1 MKVTFLGAARTVTG
15 SCFLVETKNKRFLVD
30 CGMFQGR
37 EENSNEMPFKFDV
50 NSVDFMVLTHAH
62 IDHSGRIPK
71 LVKEGYLGP
80 IYCTKATYDLCS
92 ILLPDSGHIH
102 ELEVEWKNRKR
113 ARAGKALLEPL
124 YTAEEAQ
131 QSLKYFKYVFYDDIF
146 KIDDNITIKF
156 RDAGHI
162 LGSSMIEIWIEED
175 DSNTKLVFSG
185 DLGQK
190 NQPILRD
197 PTIIEDA
204 DYVFV
209 ESTYGSRVHEEQG
222 DRVDKLFSMIDKTV
236 KRGGNV
242 VIPSFAVGRTQ
253 ELLYHIN
260 NLKEDK
266 EHQYLKG
273 VKVFI
278 DSPLAI
284 SATKIFQDNPQCYDE
299 ETLKLLK
306 SGDNPFEFD
315 DLYFTRSTAESME
328 INKIKGGAVIIS
340 ASGMCNAGRIKHHL
354 KYNLWRPECSVLFV
368 GYQAEGTL
376 GRVIKDGAKKVKI
389 LGEEIGVLA
398 EVDYIEGF
406 SGHADRDGLMEWLEG
421 FTSKPKKI
429 FIVHGEADSSE
440 AFARQIKERLGIETV
455 IPKLGQTVDIKGKHM
470 KEVESK
476 AVSLSEDA
484 AILNEIITR
493 IMQVKTEFMELMEE
507 IQDNVESGE
516 FNLQEAKKSIEK
528 IDEFLQKEK
537 VTDFNKN

>member
-1 MKVTFLGAARTVTG
+1 MKVTFLGAAQTVTG
-15 SCFLVETKNKRFLVD
+15 SCYLIETEKKRFIVD
-30 CGMFQGR
+30 CGMFQGK
-37 EENSNEMPFKFDV
+37 EEKLNEMPFKFDV
-50 NSVDFMVLTHAH
+50 ESIDFVLLTHAH

-71 LVKEGYLGP
+71 LIKEGYKGP

-92 ILLPDSGHIH
+92 ILLPDSGHIQ
-102 ELEVEWKNRKR
+102 EMEVEWLNRKR
-113 ARAGKALLEPL
+113 VRAGKEPVEAL

-131 QSLKYFKYVFYDDIF
+131 QSLNNFKYFFYDD
-146 KIDDNITIKF
+146 KANIDDDISVRF

-162 LGSSMIEIWIEED
+162 LGSAVIEIWIDEK
-175 DSNTKLVFSG
+175 DSSTKLVFSG

-197 PTIIEDA
+197 LEVIEDA
-204 DYVFV
+204 DYLFV
-209 ESTYGSRVHEEQG
+209 ESTYGSRKHEAHEN
-222 DRVDKLFSMIDKTV
+222 RVEKLLSTIDKTV

-299 ETLKLLK
+299 ETLDLLK
-306 SGDNPFEFD
+306 SGDNPFEFE
-315 DLYFTRSTAESME
+315 DLYYTRATEESMQINE
-328 INKIKGGAVIIS
+328 IKSGAVIIS

-354 KYNLWRPECSVLFV
+354 KYNLWRPECTVLFV

-376 GRVIKDGAKKVKI
+376 GRIIKDGVKKVKI

-398 EVDYIEGF
+398 EIDYIDGF
-406 SGHADRDGLMEWLEG
+406 SGHADVDGLMEWLEG
-421 FTSKPKKI
+421 FSSKPRKI
-429 FIVHGEADSSE
+429 FVVHGEADSS
-440 AFARQIKERLGIETV
+440 ASFAKLVNERLGIETV
-455 IPKLGQTVDIKGKHM
+455 IPVLGQTVEIMGEHIE
-470 KEVESK
+470 EVERKTLQSG
-476 AVSLSEDA
+476 EDTVKF
-484 AILNEIITR
+484 NEITIK
-493 IMQVKTEFMELMEE
+493 IMQLKTEFMELMDG
-507 IQDNVESGE
+507 IQDNIETGEINVED
-516 FNLQEAKKSIEK
+516 AKRSIED
-528 IDEFLQKEK
+528 IDEFLQKER
-537 VTDFNKN
+537 NKELLKN